1 VKGLSVRLPLRP
13 SPAATA
19 VGVAVAYGAFVATF
33 RGPRERFWQ
42 RMTGTGVVLGG
53 LALATDASLRQSRP
67 KVRDLATGT
76 AIAATLY
83 VVFQVGDRA
92 ARVIMPNGADDI
104 GDVYELRTL
113 RPLPELAGRLAFVVA
128 PAEELFWRGMLQ
140 NALAQKLGRVGGAAA
155 AAAVYG
161 GAHLCTGNPTLI
173 GAASVAGFSWSAL
186 AAAGVPMPAL
196 VASHVIWDIW
206 IFLVQPTQALD

>member
-1 VKGLSVRLPLRP
+1 MKLPLKP
-13 SPAATA
+13 SPAVTA
-19 VGVAVAYGAFVATF
+19 ASVAVAYGAFVATF
-33 RGPRERFWQ
+33 RGPRPRFWQ
-42 RMTGTGVVLGG
+42 RMTATGLVLGG
-53 LALATDASLRQSRP
+53 VAIATDADVRNARP
-67 KVRDLATGT
+67 KPKDLATGA

-92 ARVIMPNGADDI
+92 ARVIMPHGADDI

-113 RPLPELAGRLAFVVA
+113 RPVPELAARLALVIG

-140 NALAQKLGRVGGAAA
+140 NALARRLGTVKGAAA

-161 GAHLCTGNPTLI
+161 GAHVCTGNPTLI
-173 GAASVAGFSWSAL
+173 GAASVAGLSWSAL

-196 VASHVIWDIW
+196 VASHIVWDIW
-206 IFLVQPTQALD
+206 IFLLQPTQALD

>member
-1 VKGLSVRLPLRP
+1 VRLPLRP
-13 SPAATA
+13 SPAVTA
-19 VGVAVAYGAFVATF
+19 AGVAVAYGAFVATF

-42 RMTGTGVVLGG
+42 RMTGTGIALGG
-53 LALATDASLRQSRP
+53 LALSTDASVRQSLP
-67 KVRDLATGT
+67 KVKARDLATGG

-92 ARVIMPNGADDI
+92 ARVIMPHGADDI
-104 GDVYELRTL
+104 GDVYLLRTL
-113 RPLPELAGRLAFVVA
+113 RPVPELAGRLAFVIA

-140 NALAQKLGRVGGAAA
+140 NVLTRKLGPVKGAAA

-161 GAHLCTGNPTLI
+161 AAHLCTGNPTLI
-173 GAASVAGFSWSAL
+173 GAASVAGLSWSAL

-196 VASHVIWDIW
+196 VASHVIWDVW
-206 IFLVQPTQALD
+206 IFLVQPTQALG

>member
-1 VKGLSVRLPLRP
+1 MRLPLRP
-13 SPAATA
+13 SPAVTA
-19 VGVAVAYGAFVATF
+19 AGVAVAYGAFVATF

-42 RMTGTGVVLGG
+42 RMTGTGLALGG
-53 LALATDASLRQSRP
+53 LALATDGSLRSSRP
-67 KVRDLATGT
+67 RPRDLATGT

-104 GDVYELRTL
+104 GDVYLLRTL
-113 RPLPELAGRLAFVVA
+113 RPVPELATRLAFVIA

-140 NALAQKLGRVGGAAA
+140 NAFSRRLGPVKGAAA

-161 GAHLCTGNPTLI
+161 AAHLCTGNPTLV
-173 GAASVAGFSWSAL
+173 GAASVAGLSWSAL

-196 VASHVIWDIW
+196 VASHVIWDVW

>member
-1 VKGLSVRLPLRP
+1 MKLPLKP
-13 SPAATA
+13 SPVVTAA
-19 VGVAVAYGAFVATF
+19 GIAVAYGAFVATF

-42 RMTGTGVVLGG
+42 RMTTTGLVLGG
-53 LALATDASLRQSRP
+53 LAIATDAEVRNARP
-67 KVRDLATGT
+67 KPQDLATGA

-92 ARVIMPNGADDI
+92 ARVIMPHGADDI
-104 GDVYELRTL
+104 GDVYLLRTL
-113 RPLPELAGRLAFVVA
+113 RPVPELAGRLAFVIA

-140 NALAQKLGRVGGAAA
+140 NALTRKLGPVKGAAA

-161 GAHLCTGNPTLI
+161 AAHLCTGNPTLI
-173 GAASVAGFSWSAL
+173 GAASVAGLSWSAL

-196 VASHVIWDIW
+196 VASHVIWDVW
-206 IFLVQPTQALD
+206 IFLVQPTQALG

>member
-1 VKGLSVRLPLRP
+1 VRLPLRP
-13 SPAATA
+13 SPAVTA
-19 VGVAVAYGAFVATF
+19 AGVAVAYGAFVATF

-42 RMTGTGVVLGG
+42 RMTGTGIALGG
-53 LALATDASLRQSRP
+53 LALSTDASVRQSLP
-67 KVRDLATGT
+67 KVKARDLATGG

-92 ARVIMPNGADDI
+92 ARVIMPHGADDI
-104 GDVYELRTL
+104 GDVYLLRTL
-113 RPLPELAGRLAFVVA
+113 RPVPELAGRLAFVIA

-140 NALAQKLGRVGGAAA
+140 NALTRKLGPVKGAAA

-161 GAHLCTGNPTLI
+161 AAHLCTGNPTLI
-173 GAASVAGFSWSAL
+173 GAASVAGVSWSAL

-196 VASHVIWDIW
+196 VASHVIWDVW
-206 IFLVQPTQALD
+206 IFLVQPTQALG

>member
-1 VKGLSVRLPLRP
+1 VRLPLRP
-13 SPAATA
+13 SPAVTA
-19 VGVAVAYGAFVATF
+19 AGVAVAYGAFVATF

-42 RMTGTGVVLGG
+42 RMTGTGIALGG
-53 LALATDASLRQSRP
+53 LALSTDASVRQSLP
-67 KVRDLATGT
+67 KVKARDLATGG

-92 ARVIMPNGADDI
+92 ARVIMPHGADDI
-104 GDVYELRTL
+104 GDVYLLRTL
-113 RPLPELAGRLAFVVA
+113 RPVPELAGRLAFVIA

-140 NALAQKLGRVGGAAA
+140 NALTRKLGPVKGAAA

-161 GAHLCTGNPTLI
+161 AAHLCTGNPTLI
-173 GAASVAGFSWSAL
+173 GAASVAGLSWSAL

-196 VASHVIWDIW
+196 VASHVIWDVW
-206 IFLVQPTQALD
+206 IFLVQPTQALG